1 MELFVQELIDLEDCS
16 NFMVM
21 KRQQAVKHALLRY
34 KHGESTPEERE
45 VLIQAMRLYR
55 GTAKEENQARAYNV
69 LLYFYFADTP
79 LVTSQI
85 PVRFNVN
92 KRTVFKDIS
101 RGIEDLTVI
110 MYGLGG
116 LDLLSDAKCSEFIK
130 TKIQESLKMRLTE
143 ELEQDVRSGCRSFFK
158 EHPLMNITYKS
169 RAAFEIKAKQQQ
181 VREALRRYKQG
192 NSAPG
197 EREELVQAMERY
209 KATPVNEKQDMAYNI
224 LVLLYFANYPLKAA
238 QIADKYRINKRTV
251 YKYITRGVEDLAN
264 IMYGPGGICLNP
276 EGESN
281 AALKKSFS
289 PTKKHLTEEFER
301 G

>member
-1 MELFVQELIDLEDCS
+1 MELFVQEIIDLEDCS
-16 NFMVM
+16 NFMVK
-21 KRQQAVKHALLRY
+21 KRQQAVKQALLRY

-45 VLIQAMRLYR
+45 VLIQAMRFYR
-55 GTAKEENQARAYNV
+55 RAAKEENQARAYNV

-85 PVRFNVN
+85 PVQLNVN

-110 MYGLGG
+110 MYGIGG
-116 LDLLSDAKCSEFIK
+116 LDLLLDAKSAEFIK
-130 TKIQESLKMRLTE
+130 TTIQESLKMQLTKD
-143 ELEQDVRSGCRSFFK
+143 LEQEARSGCRSFFE

-181 VREALRRYKQG
+181 AREALRRYKQG

-197 EREELVQAMERY
+197 EREKLVQAVERY
-209 KATPVNEKQDMAYNI
+209 KATAVNKKQDMACNI
-224 LVLLYFANYPLKAA
+224 IVLFYFANYPLKDA

-251 YKYITRGVEDLAN
+251 YKYITRGVEDLTN

-276 EGESN
+276 DDESSARN
-281 AALKKSFS
+281 AQVVK
-289 PTKKHLTEEFER
+289 
-301 G
+301 